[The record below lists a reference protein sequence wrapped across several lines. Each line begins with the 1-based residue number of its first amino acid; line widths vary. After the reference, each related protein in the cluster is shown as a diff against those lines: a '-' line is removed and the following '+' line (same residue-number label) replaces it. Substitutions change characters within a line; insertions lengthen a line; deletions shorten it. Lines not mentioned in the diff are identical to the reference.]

1 MHVKN
6 ERAKGLIIN
15 KVIFGDIISIH
26 YLYATTTSISSY
38 TFGVF
43 EEVFTILHLIYPEEC
58 MYVDARCA
66 K

>member
-15 KVIFGDIISIH
+15 KVIFGDKISIH

-43 EEVFTILHLIYPEEC
+43 EEVFYYPSFDLSRRVHVC
-58 MYVDARCA
+58 
-66 K
+66 